1 MCRRHS
7 RREIAGPGAGGLAI
21 SGCLQDNKVHVVL
34 ELLQVLPMTVTVTFK
49 PALIGVCAA
58 LLLGLITA
66 DTAQARECTRLAFSV
81 NDYGIEVPKRD
92 SQRLLD
98 DYIKKWTAEQ
108 GIERYTVGKKEV
120 SCELF
125 LDFGFFDEHT
135 CRAEAPV
142 CW

>member
-1 MCRRHS
+1 MTACIR
-7 RREIAGPGAGGLAI
+7 I
-21 SGCLQDNKVHVVL
+21 S
-34 ELLQVLPMTVTVTFK
+34 
-49 PALIGVCAA
+49 
-58 LLLGLITA
+58 LGLLAAIA
-66 DTAQARECTRLAFSV
+66 LMVLMQAPAANARECTRLAFSV

-98 DYIKKWTAEQ
+98 DYIKRWTAER

-125 LDFGFFDEHT
+125 LDFIFFDEHT